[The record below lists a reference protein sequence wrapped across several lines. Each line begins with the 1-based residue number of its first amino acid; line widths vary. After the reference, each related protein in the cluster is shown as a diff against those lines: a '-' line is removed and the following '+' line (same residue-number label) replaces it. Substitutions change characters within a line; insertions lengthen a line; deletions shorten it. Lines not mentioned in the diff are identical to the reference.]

1 MVSSGQQQPWENQQ
15 ENQEELRWLIL
26 HNDNINTFEYVIETL
41 CEVVHHDELQAEQC
55 ALITHYKGKCDIK
68 KGSVEELASLKDTL
82 QQRELLVTID

>member
-1 MVSSGQQQPWENQQ
+1 MVSSGQQQPWENHQ

>member
-15 ENQEELRWLIL
+15 ENQEERRWLIL

>member
-1 MVSSGQQQPWENQQ
+1 MVSSGQQQPWENYQ